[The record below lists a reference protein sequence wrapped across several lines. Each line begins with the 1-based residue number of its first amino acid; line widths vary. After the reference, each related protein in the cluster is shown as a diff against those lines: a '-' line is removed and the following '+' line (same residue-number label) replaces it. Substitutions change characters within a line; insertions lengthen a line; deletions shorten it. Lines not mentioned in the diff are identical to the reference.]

1 MRLLPALLAGMVVLI
16 TILLLSNRSLQHD
29 LNNAGLQ
36 RDALAAQVQQRDQL
50 ITVLNQQMRQRE
62 QAELALRED
71 LSTARQ
77 MMQSREK
84 QRQRSLHEN
93 LQTRQWADT
102 GLPADVSRLH
112 QRPAFSSAID
122 YLRWLSGG
130 QLLPDPGQQT
140 GHQ

>member
-1 MRLLPALLAGMVVLI
+1 MRLLTALLAGMVLLVA
-16 TILLLSNRSLQHD
+16 ILLLSNRSLQHD
-29 LNNAGLQ
+29 LNNASQQ
-36 RDALAAQVQQRDQL
+36 RDALITQLQQREQL
-50 ITVLNQQMRQRE
+50 IATLNQQMRQRE

-71 LSTARQ
+71 LSTANQ
-77 MMQSREK
+77 VMQNREK

-130 QLLPDPGQQT
+130 QLMPYSGQQT

>member
-1 MRLLPALLAGMVVLI
+1 MRGSIVLFAGMVFLI
-16 TILLLSNRSLQHD
+16 AILLLSNRSLQHD

-36 RDALAAQVQQRDQL
+36 REALAAQLQQREQL
-50 ITVLNQQMRQRE
+50 ITTLNQQMLQRE
-62 QAELALRED
+62 HAELALRED
-71 LSTARQ
+71 LNTARQ
-77 MMQSREK
+77 VMQSREK

-102 GLPADVSRLH
+102 RLPADISRLH
-112 QRPAFSSAID
+112 QRPAFPSASD

-130 QLLPDPGQQT
+130 QLMPHSGQSA